1 MNPSLRLWAACAA
14 SVTGLIAA
22 CSSTAPTT
30 APVTAAI
37 PAALQASPGE
47 RLLEVVAARG
57 VQIYECRAKAGTP
70 AGAEWAFV
78 APEAELL
85 DAQGRVLGKHYA
97 GPHWE
102 ALDGSRVKGS
112 VKAKADAP
120 QAGAIPWL
128 LLATDS
134 VGPAGR
140 YADITS
146 IQRVE
151 TVGGLAPAAGCSSAD
166 LGRQAKVPYTAD
178 YRLFVKA

>member
-1 MNPSLRLWAACAA
+1 MNASLRLWAACVA
-14 SVTGLIAA
+14 SASGLIAA
-22 CSSTAPTT
+22 CSTAPATP
-30 APVTAAI
+30 APTI
-37 PAALQASPGE
+37 PDNLQAPAGE
-47 RLLEVVAARG
+47 RLLEVVGARG
-57 VQIYECRAKAGTP
+57 VQIYECRAKAGA
-70 AGAEWAFV
+70 AGAAGADWMFV
-78 APEAELL
+78 APEAELV

-140 YADITS
+140 YAGITS
-146 IQRVE
+146 IQRVQ
-151 TVGGLAPAAGCSSAD
+151 TVGGLAPTTGCSATD
-166 LGRQAKVPYTAD
+166 LGRQARVPYTAD